1 MQSSR
6 VVAAD
11 IRDMTVRQIADQLA
25 VVMWADGLLKDEVE
39 TIASHSARLGL
50 NAVSRLEWLLASIR
64 PVAETR
70 SQLAQLDG
78 NVLLGGFEL
87 WATRQR
93 AVVNG
98 LALPASGPE

>member
-1 MQSSR
+1 MQSSTI
-6 VVAAD
+6 VAAD
-11 IRDMTVRQIADQLA
+11 VRNITVRQIADQLA

-39 TIASHSARLGL
+39 TIASHSAHLGPR
-50 NAVSRLEWLLASIR
+50 AVSRLEWLLASIR

-78 NVLLGGFEL
+78 NLLLGGFEV

-93 AVVNG
+93 AVVDS
-98 LALPASGPE
+98 LALSSSGLE

>member
-6 VVAAD
+6 IVAAD
-11 IRDMTVRQIADQLA
+11 VRDMTVRQIADQLA
-25 VVMWADGLLKDEVE
+25 VVMWANGWLKDEVE
-39 TIASHSARLGL
+39 TIASHSACLGL
-50 NAVSRLEWLLASIR
+50 NAVGRLEWLFASIR

-93 AVVNG
+93 AVVNR
-98 LALPASGPE
+98 LALSSGPE